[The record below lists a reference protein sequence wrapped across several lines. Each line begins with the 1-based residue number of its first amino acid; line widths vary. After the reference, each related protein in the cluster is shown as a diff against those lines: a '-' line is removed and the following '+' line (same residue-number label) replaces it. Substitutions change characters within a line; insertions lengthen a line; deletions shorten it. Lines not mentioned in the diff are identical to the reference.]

1 LKIAF
6 AGTPHFARVALAA
19 LCAAGYDIALVMTQ
33 PDRPA
38 GRGRTLQPG
47 PVKRFALEHGLP
59 LIQPPSL
66 RCDGRYPEEAARA
79 HEKLREVA
87 PEVMVVAAYGLILP
101 QSILDVPRQGCLN
114 IHASLLPRWRGA
126 APIHRALAAGD
137 AQTGIT
143 IMRMDAGLDTGPML
157 LKGVTPISVDDSLSS
172 LHDRL
177 ASLGGEQIVEAL
189 SLLAAGGLTA
199 TPQPEQ
205 GVTYAAK
212 VVREDSLLDFN
223 ESAEVL
229 ARRVRAFGG
238 LARLISEA
246 PASLMGGQVDL
257 RIHEARA
264 EPLVFGGHPG
274 EIVEL
279 QRDSVLVATGQGA
292 LRLLAVQRPG
302 GKRMAVRDF
311 LAGFTLQPGMRF
323 ERLPA

>member
-6 AGTPHFARVALAA
+6 AGTPEFARVALAA
-19 LCAAGYDIALVMTQ
+19 LSAARHDVALVITQ

-38 GRGRTLQPG
+38 GRGRRLQPG
-47 PVKRFALEHGLP
+47 PVKSFALEHDLP
-59 LIQPPSL
+59 VIQPRSL
-66 RCDGRYPEEAARA
+66 RLDGRYAEEAARA

-101 QSILDVPRQGCLN
+101 QSILDLPRQGCLN

-157 LKGVTPISVDDSLSS
+157 LRCVTPISDDDTLAS

-177 ASLGGEQIVEAL
+177 AMLGGEQIIKAL
-189 SLLAAGGLTA
+189 SQLSGGGLIA

-212 VVREDSLLDFN
+212 VVRADSLLDFS
-223 ESAEVL
+223 EPADVL

-238 LARLISEA
+238 LTRLISDA
-246 PASLMGGQVDL
+246 PSSAAGEPLDL

-264 EPLVFGGHPG
+264 EPMILGGSPG
-274 EIVEL
+274 EVVEI

-302 GKRMAVRDF
+302 GKRLAVRDF
-311 LAGFTLQPGMRF
+311 LAGFTMRPGMRF
-323 ERLPA
+323 EQMPA